1 MFGLY
6 DSKQP
11 EILAKSLMIS
21 GHLLDIPLVGNCCSS
36 SIHATMQ
43 LITITQVVWI
53 SSSLLRMPRQYS
65 VAENSSSWN
74 LSNTPNT
81 LGSIGL
87 WPQGRHMA
95 AIKVTDCVCTQPYSA
110 LSGVSVILN
119 SASAMDQIIS
129 CLHYLSWSVMKFEA
143 VTQQSILPEG
153 KTHSL
158 HTNSTCGGSNS
169 QSMHEKSGFFRLFL
183 THFKASVQITVI
195 QKTKIFN
202 WHSKR
207 QEKWVFFQM
216 RANSNAVSKKAT
228 L

>member
-1 MFGLY
+1 
-6 DSKQP
+6 
-11 EILAKSLMIS
+11 
-21 GHLLDIPLVGNCCSS
+21 
-36 SIHATMQ
+36 
-43 LITITQVVWI
+43 
-53 SSSLLRMPRQYS
+53 MPRQYS

-81 LGSIGL
+81 LGSIRL

-129 CLHYLSWSVMKFEA
+129 CLYYLSWSVMKFEA

-158 HTNSTCGGSNS
+158 HTKSTCGGSNS
-169 QSMHEKSGFFRLFL
+169 QSMHEKSGFFRL
-183 THFKASVQITVI
+183 I
-195 QKTKIFN
+195 
-202 WHSKR
+202 WHILRLVFRSQWFKR
-207 QEKWVFFQM
+207 QKYSTGSQKDKRNESF
-216 RANSNAVSKKAT
+216 SNEGQQQCSE
-228 L
+228 

>member
-1 MFGLY
+1 MSSIY

-11 EILAKSLMIS
+11 ETLAKSLMIS
-21 GHLLDIPLVGNCCSS
+21 GHLLGLPLVGNCCSS

-43 LITITQVVWI
+43 LITVTQVVWI

-143 VTQQSILPEG
+143 LTQQSILPEG
-153 KTHSL
+153 KTHS
-158 HTNSTCGGSNS
+158 NS
-169 QSMHEKSGFFRLFL
+169 QSMHEKSDFFRLIWHILRLAFRSQW
-183 THFKASVQITVI
+183 FKRQKYSTGI
-195 QKTKIFN
+195 QKD
-202 WHSKR
+202 KR
-207 QEKWVFFQM
+207 NESF
-216 RANSNAVSKKAT
+216 SNEGQQQCSE
-228 L
+228 

>member
-1 MFGLY
+1 MSGLY

-43 LITITQVVWI
+43 LITVTQVVWI

-169 QSMHEKSGFFRLFL
+169 QSMHEKSGVFRLTWHILRLAFRSQW
-183 THFKASVQITVI
+183 FKRQKYSTGI
-195 QKTKIFN
+195 QKD
-202 WHSKR
+202 KR
-207 QEKWVFFQM
+207 NESF
-216 RANSNAVSKKAT
+216 SNEGQQQCSE
-228 L
+228 